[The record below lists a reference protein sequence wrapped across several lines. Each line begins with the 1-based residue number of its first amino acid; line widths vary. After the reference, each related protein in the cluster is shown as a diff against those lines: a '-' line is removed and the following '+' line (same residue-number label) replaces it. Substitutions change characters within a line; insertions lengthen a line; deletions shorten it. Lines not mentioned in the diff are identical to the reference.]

1 MKRFEDYDSWTKELL
16 DQGLS
21 YSEIGKIQN
30 RSRHSVRAHCEVRGW
45 LREKKTNEVRREMA
59 IERMREQ
66 FDLKGFELIDN
77 IGGADGIVHIKCKTC
92 GEVVEKDAQCARH
105 GKTLP
110 CSNCLRIEKERK
122 AKEEEQAKAARQWI
136 AEREKA
142 KRIVYK
148 QQSFFICHECGGMF
162 YGKQRKYCSD
172 KCAQRVTSRNA
183 DFKRRVRTKS
193 QIVDRDITLK
203 ALYERDNGVCYIC
216 GEKCD
221 WNDYYYKGN
230 VFIAGDKYPSIEHV
244 IPLSKNGK
252 HSWANVKLSCRK
264 CNYLK
269 SDSLPECQEVSNG
282 A

>member
-1 MKRFEDYDSWTKELL
+1 MKRFEDYDSWTKELF
-16 DQGLS
+16 DQGLN

-30 RSRHSVRAHCEVRGW
+30 RSRHSVREHCKIRGW
-45 LREKKTNEVRREMA
+45 LREEKTNEVRRRMA

-77 IGGADGIVHIKCKTC
+77 IGGTEGIVHIKCKTC

-122 AKEEEQAKAARQWI
+122 AKEEEQAKAARRLI

-142 KRIVYK
+142 KRIVYR
-148 QQSFFICHECGGMF
+148 QQSFFICSECGGVF

-172 KCAQRVTSRNA
+172 KCANKSNYRKKDYV
-183 DFKRRVRTKS
+183 RRMRTKD
-193 QIVDRDITLK
+193 QLVDKDITLLG
-203 ALYERDNGVCYIC
+203 LYKRDNGVCYIC

-230 VFIAGDKYPSIEHV
+230 VFIAGNNYPSIDHV
-244 IPLSKNGK
+244 KPLSKGGE
-252 HSWANVKLSCRK
+252 HSWNNVRLACRI
-264 CNYLK
+264 CNTIKNDKELV
-269 SDSLPECQEVSNG
+269 SLTS
-282 A
+282 